1 MPGPRLGLAK
11 RLAGDSQLARL
22 GLASRLDKRLDRR
35 IYKA

>member
-22 GLASRLDKRLDRR
+22 GLARRLDRR
-35 IYKA
+35 LEQDLG